1 MSTKANPQALA
12 TQESDWNQ
20 QSCSA
25 GVENVRALYDA
36 LTDRERAIGKLLD
49 ETNSQRGLPVMDK
62 VDRLIR
68 IKDALPI
75 LEDIPDCGLRECF
88 KRAVKQH
95 DYRHPFQMSEVA
107 SAWRNLSH
115 DERESLV
122 SERAKALHPGPV
134 CRLCN
139 GSGLMRVRIVESGS
153 PGLAGEG
160 RKAEP
165 VAWDWP
171 GDTNTMARCKCRGE
185 E

>member
-1 MSTKANPQALA
+1 MSTETNPQALA
-12 TQESDWNQ
+12 TPESDWNQ

-49 ETNSQRGLPVMDK
+49 ETNSQRGLPVLDK
-62 VDRLIR
+62 IDRLIR

-75 LEDIPDCGLRECF
+75 LEDVPDYALRQCF
-88 KRAVKQH
+88 KKAVKQH

-107 SAWRNLSH
+107 SAWRNLSP
-115 DERESLV
+115 DERESLL
-122 SERAKALHPGPV
+122 SEQAKALPPGPI
-134 CRLCN
+134 CRLCK
-139 GSGLMRVRIVESGS
+139 GSGLMRVRIVESG
-153 PGLAGEG
+153 ER

-171 GDTNTMARCKCRGE
+171 GDTNTMARCKCRGKSDE
-185 E
+185 Y